1 MRLPFLAWAFN
12 FRNNTVHI
20 VNELV
25 FILDWIDKSLE
36 STHEME
42 GIPGDALKQSWTL
55 VASAFDDAF
64 TVFRMDFQFL

>member
-42 GIPGDALKQSWTL
+42 GIPGDALKQS
-55 VASAFDDAF
+55 
-64 TVFRMDFQFL
+64 